1 MSDRDP
7 PFITSQIK
15 VLLRQRN
22 TLSRRGKIN
31 KVDAITIK
39 INKLIERNRS
49 KLLTNANTQDI
60 KKMWSMVKASGSW
73 SKRDDDIASHLS
85 AD

>member
-39 INKLIERNRS
+39 INKLIQRNRS
-49 KLLTNANTQDI
+49 KLPVLTNANTPYKENVVYGQ
-60 KKMWSMVKASGSW
+60 
-73 SKRDDDIASHLS
+73 SKW
-85 AD
+85 

>member
-49 KLLTNANTQDI
+49 KLLSKANTQDI
-60 KKMWSMVKASGSW
+60 KKCGLW
-73 SKRDDDIASHLS
+73 SKQVVVGVNVMMI
-85 AD
+85 